1 MALTKVTSGGL
12 TDDSIVN
19 ADINSS
25 AAVALSKLA
34 TDPSNATNLASGTVP
49 TARLGSGTASSSTV
63 LYGDQTYKTE
73 PTGGKLLQCVNTVKV
88 DTFSSSAMAG
98 GAYVDITGMSVD
110 ITPASADNHILI
122 LVTLNGSRD
131 DAINTDYSTSIG
143 FRVLRDTTAINVG
156 TTVGSRSS
164 STSYF
169 SNPTSNTYNA
179 VCLSFQG
186 GDNPNTTS
194 QVTYQVQLTQASNS
208 TSGIGT
214 INVNFNADDEN
225 NYSGMRMASSIT
237 AMEIEGSI

>member
-1 MALTKVTSGGL
+1 MALSKL
-12 TDDSIVN
+12 TNLSILDDTIVN
-19 ADINSS
+19 ADINNVS
-25 AAVALSKLA
+25 AAKVTA
-34 TDPSNATNLASGTVP
+34 GTMA

-63 LYGDQTYKTE
+63 LYGDQTYKAE
-73 PTGGKLLQCVNTVKV
+73 PGGGKLLQCVNAVKV

-186 GDNPNTTS
+186 GDYRNTTS